1 MSGPG
6 RRDRW
11 RHRDLSRLR
20 APRESRWTE
29 TGTEPLLRK
38 WPQSFQTPQIE
49 ADVERHTVDAGRNTG
64 TQTYREAETL
74 KPERLMELWG
84 KQ

>member
-1 MSGPG
+1 M
-6 RRDRW
+6 
-11 RHRDLSRLR
+11 
-20 APRESRWTE
+20 
-29 TGTEPLLRK
+29 LRK